1 MPDSSNSTP
10 RLPTSLDDIRTLLN
24 TLNWTGMQREVQREA
39 EARLAIVGPVNS
51 GKSTLFNL
59 IAGKMV
65 SPASPIP
72 GTTRTV
78 IEQGLGP
85 FTLIDTPGFG
95 EAGGEDRAATALQGA
110 ATADAL
116 LVVFDAAAGL
126 RQSDLQLMDALRRLG
141 KPLVVVA
148 NKIDLV
154 GKDAQSV
161 ETDMVRRL
169 GVPVI
174 AISAKKGTNVGE
186 RLLPALVDA
195 LPELAV
201 LLGRNLPAFRR
212 TAAGKVV
219 RNSMIINGGIGAE
232 PIPFIDLP
240 LLLAN
245 QARMV
250 LRIAAIYGEPFT
262 AHHARELIST
272 IAGGVALRYLAQE
285 AAKLVPVGGSAVAA
299 GVAAGGT
306 WAMGQVAIQYF
317 EGGKRLSRGELREAY
332 QRLLS
337 HPEPHFEGEGEGE
350 NAATAMPAVA
360 VPPVPPAAP
369 RPGSGAAASD
379 SGRRLRLPFGRDRQN

>member
-1 MPDSSNSTP
+1 MSAQAPRPAGP
-10 RLPTSLDDIRTLLN
+10 RLPTGLNDIRALLN
-24 TLNWTGMQREVQREA
+24 TLNWSGMQQGIAREA
-39 EARLAIVGPVNS
+39 DARLAIVGPVNS

-59 IAGKMV
+59 INGKML
-65 SPASPIP
+65 SPAGPIP

-78 IEQGLGP
+78 IEGDLGP
-85 FTLIDTPGFG
+85 FTLLDTPGFS
-95 EAGGEDRAATALQGA
+95 EAGGEDRAATALAGA

-126 RQSDLQLMDALRRLG
+126 RQSDLQLMDQLRKFG
-141 KPLVVVA
+141 KPMVVVA

-154 GKDAQSV
+154 GKDARSV
-161 ETDMVRRL
+161 AADMLSRL

-186 RLLPALVDA
+186 ELLPALVDA

-219 RNSMIINGGIGAE
+219 RNAMIINGGIGAE

-240 LLLAN
+240 LLLGN

-262 AHHARELIST
+262 ASHARELIST
-272 IAGGVALRYLAQE
+272 VAGSMALRFLAQE
-285 AAKLVPVGGSAVAA
+285 AAKLVPVGGSVVAA
-299 GVAAGGT
+299 GVAAAGT

-317 EGGKRLSRGELREAY
+317 EGGKRLSRRELRTAY
-332 QRLLS
+332 DQILKSAPTRL
-337 HPEPHFEGEGEGE
+337 EGTADPTEV
-350 NAATAMPAVA
+350 AALVA
-360 VPPVPPAAP
+360 VPVTDAPADAP
-369 RPGSGAAASD
+369 ADPAPTTGFH
-379 SGRRLRLPFGRDRQN
+379 LPFGRNR

>member
-1 MPDSSNSTP
+1 MSAQAP
-10 RLPTSLDDIRTLLN
+10 RPAGPKLPTGLNDIRALLN
-24 TLNWTGMQREVQREA
+24 TLNWSGMQQGIAREA

-59 IAGKMV
+59 INGKML

-78 IEQGLGP
+78 IEGDLGP
-85 FTLIDTPGFG
+85 FTLLDTPGFS
-95 EAGGEDRAATALQGA
+95 EAGGEDRAATALAGA

-126 RQSDLQLMDALRRLG
+126 RQSDLHLMDELRKFN
-141 KPLVVVA
+141 KPMVVVA

-154 GKDAQSV
+154 GKDARSV
-161 ETDMVRRL
+161 AADMLSRL

-174 AISAKKGTNVGE
+174 AVSAKKGTNVGE
-186 RLLPALVDA
+186 ELLPALVDA

-219 RNSMIINGGIGAE
+219 RNAMIINGGIGAE

-240 LLLAN
+240 LLLGN

-262 AHHARELIST
+262 AGHARELIST
-272 IAGGVALRYLAQE
+272 VAGSMALRYLAQE
-285 AAKLVPVGGSAVAA
+285 AAKLVPVGGSVVAA
-299 GVAAGGT
+299 GVAAAGT

-317 EGGKRLSRGELREAY
+317 EGGKHLSRSELRNAY
-332 QRLLS
+332 KQILKAAPTRLDGPPDAEEVTALVA
-337 HPEPHFEGEGEGE
+337 PPATDEPAG
-350 NAATAMPAVA
+350 
-360 VPPVPPAAP
+360 AAP
-369 RPGSGAAASD
+369 RSG
-379 SGRRLRLPFGRDRQN
+379 LHLPFTRDR